1 MALFSQSWHCRG
13 WSGTGSRHKRA
24 AEREVRYL
32 HTFCSHSSVALGGGW
47 GGGVS
52 QDGGGPQELSVAFHT
67 PTIGG
72 AGEQAT
78 RVRTGVL
85 GSLLLLAQTQA

>member
-1 MALFSQSWHCRG
+1 MELDPDTRGQPRGRSGIFTPSVPTALWPLVG
-13 WSGTGSRHKRA
+13 
-24 AEREVRYL
+24 V
-32 HTFCSHSSVALGGGW
+32 

>member
-1 MALFSQSWHCRG
+1 MELHPDTGGQPRGRSGIFTPSVPTALWPLVG
-13 WSGTGSRHKRA
+13 
-24 AEREVRYL
+24 V
-32 HTFCSHSSVALGGGW
+32 
-47 GGGVS
+47 GGVS

-78 RVRTGVL
+78 HVRTGVP
-85 GSLLLLAQTQA
+85 GSLLLSAQTQA